1 MRWYLYR
8 TAVSTGWRPNQLP
21 HHDRVLAAGHEL
33 TDDGRAWN
41 LTGDQQP
48 TGCLGIGEQECLV
61 FIDGRQVDMWC
72 HPVEVCDAYRR

>member
-1 MRWYLYR
+1 LYR

-33 TDDGRAWN
+33 TDDGRAGN

-61 FIDGRQVDMWC
+61 SSTADRSTCGATQSRL
-72 HPVEVCDAYRR
+72 RRVPPLM